1 MRVYGFLAIVLGFLV
16 AVSAYMIISFIIPE
30 QAFLLALA
38 TGLLFGVI
46 LYPVLIILDHRRN
59 KQYEKFEKTIT
70 SPVLYKS
77 VGNFETA
84 VGIKNGNIYFC
95 RDGVLFVS
103 FENKSPLVDQLTY
116 DAIERWELTDTAH
129 ISVFLTDGRY
139 YFIAVPNAADALKAL
154 ERNELMRR

>member
-59 KQYEKFEKTIT
+59 KQYEKFEKNDHF
-70 SPVLYKS
+70 P
-77 VGNFETA
+77 
-84 VGIKNGNIYFC
+84 
-95 RDGVLFVS
+95 R
-103 FENKSPLVDQLTY
+103 
-116 DAIERWELTDTAH
+116 
-129 ISVFLTDGRY
+129 
-139 YFIAVPNAADALKAL
+139 FI
-154 ERNELMRR
+154 